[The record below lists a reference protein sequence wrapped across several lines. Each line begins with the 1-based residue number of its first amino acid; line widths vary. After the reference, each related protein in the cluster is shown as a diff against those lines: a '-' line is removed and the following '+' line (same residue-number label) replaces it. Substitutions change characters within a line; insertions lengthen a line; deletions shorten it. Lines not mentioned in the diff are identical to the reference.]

1 MQTLTAKLQ
10 ELLNKKFEEEEFN
23 HLFVVEIKHLP
34 GDKINVF
41 IDSDTGLQLDH
52 CALIS
57 RLLEQEIEEN
67 EWLGEK
73 YTLDV
78 SSPGVDNPLKLK
90 RQYYKN
96 IGRELSV
103 QIEDSHKHLKGTLV
117 KVEEDF
123 IVLENEEKVRVEGK
137 KKKEWVTT
145 QEEIPFNQIK
155 KTVVKI
161 SF

>member
-1 MQTLTAKLQ
+1 MLTAKLE
-10 ELLNKKFEEEEFN
+10 ELLKQKFEEEEYQ
-23 HLFVVEIKHLP
+23 HLFVVEVKHLP

-52 CALIS
+52 CATIS
-57 RLLEQEIEEN
+57 RFLESEIEEN
-67 EWLGEK
+67 GWLGEK

-90 RQYYKN
+90 RQYHKN
-96 IGRELSV
+96 IGREVSV
-103 QIEDSHKHLKGTLV
+103 ELEDTHKHIKGVLTEV
-117 KVEEDF
+117 NDEFITVE
-123 IVLENEEKVRVEGK
+123 LEEKVRLEGK

-145 QEEIPFNQIK
+145 RHEVPFDQIK
-155 KTVVKI
+155 KTIVKI